1 MNEVYVRRETLPF
14 VNWAEHKRRKMD
26 SQIFKGD
33 KQYKFLLNALFM
45 PLDMTDHEEAFVGF
59 DEYQGEVPLS
69 NVNWIQRWN
78 TEKQPQTDAMPNLN
92 KTRENYHPG
101 TGPTMQMAMN
111 DKYAEVDPPEYD
123 VYGAEDDE
131 DGDDDEDYDEEED
144 EDDYGE
150 DYGEDYGAEDPY
162 IEEERIRAF
171 ENAKPPKDGNFLR
184 ANDDLFDKY
193 TTNELDQFMRLLN
206 IRPMT

>member
-1 MNEVYVRRETLPF
+1 
-14 VNWAEHKRRKMD
+14 
-26 SQIFKGD
+26 
-33 KQYKFLLNALFM
+33 
-45 PLDMTDHEEAFVGF
+45 
-59 DEYQGEVPLS
+59 
-69 NVNWIQRWN
+69 
-78 TEKQPQTDAMPNLN
+78 
-92 KTRENYHPG
+92 
-101 TGPTMQMAMN
+101 MAMN

-171 ENAKPPKDGNFLR
+171 ENA
-184 ANDDLFDKY
+184 
-193 TTNELDQFMRLLN
+193 
-206 IRPMT
+206 